1 MVREDLN
8 ILKIRPWTFENY
20 TVKDLEFI
28 ARVRGYSVYPLPD
41 DRYKR
46 HLINSILLI
55 REYQL
60 EKLEAEQKQE
70 KEKKTA
76 NPTLH
81 RTPYILHLTSPM

>member
-8 ILKIRPWTFENY
+8 ILKIRPWTFYTY

-41 DRYKR
+41 IRYKR
-46 HLINSILLI
+46 HLVNSILLI

-60 EKLEAEQKQE
+60 EAEQKQ
-70 KEKKTA
+70 KK
-76 NPTLH
+76 
-81 RTPYILHLTSPM
+81 